1 MFEQTSQDR
10 MVVQFAGA
18 EAGTEPLT
26 WGQKAI
32 LQDMQD
38 SGNQFSMGGML
49 ALPEGSTVGD
59 AAARLSGL
67 MGRHATLRMR
77 LGTDSA
83 GRLCQE
89 VAGSGQMGLDILTI
103 PDDADRAD
111 AARYAADLRET
122 WPLARF
128 DFHRDWPLRMA
139 VVRHRGAC
147 LHLVWVLSHLAADGG
162 AHLLLL
168 ADLLA
173 GETAG
178 RAAGGPRRPQILD
191 VARSERTPQ
200 LRQLSGR
207 AMRHWESQLRHIP
220 AQTFGE
226 PAHPRGQSGQR
237 YWQARFSSPAAH
249 LAMLAIARRTG
260 TDASRVTLAVIATA
274 IGRATG
280 VHPLTIK
287 VMVNNRFRPGLADVI
302 APIAQNSVVTI
313 DVTDTTIDEVVARAR
328 SASLTAGMR
337 AYYDP
342 DGLREVTARLDA
354 ERGYPARVTC
364 RVNDQRA
371 MVIRADDE
379 AYLGEVTPEQV
390 MQRLAESSLTWLG
403 PRENMHE
410 QANILIENRPGVVS
424 LHMMWDLRCL
434 TNGQVEALLRGVEE
448 VAVEAAFDPAAPTKV
463 SPRSLPRPTAAPA
476 GLRGSAIRCRRR
488 SGTDSAGRD
497 RSRRPPAGPDGPRR
511 W

>member
-1 MFEQTSQDR
+1 MFEPASHDR
-10 MVVQFAGA
+10 MVVKFTGA
-18 EAGTEPLT
+18 EAGTAPLT

-32 LQDMQD
+32 LQDIQD
-38 SGNQFSMGGML
+38 SGNQFSMPGTLG
-49 ALPEGSTVGD
+49 LPEGSTVED

-67 MGRHATLRMR
+67 MRRHAALRMR
-77 LGTDSA
+77 LGTGSA
-83 GRLCQE
+83 GRPCQE
-89 VAGSGQMGLDILTI
+89 VAGSGQIGLDILTL
-103 PDDADRAD
+103 PDDTDRAGI
-111 AARYAADLRET
+111 ARYVDDLYAT

-139 VVRHRGAC
+139 VLRHRGAC
-147 LHLVWVLSHLAADGG
+147 LRLVWVLSHLAADGG

-168 ADLLA
+168 DDLLA
-173 GETAG
+173 DGMVG
-178 RAAGGPRRPQILD
+178 RAARDSRRPQILD
-191 VARSERTPQ
+191 VAASEQTPQ
-200 LRQLSGR
+200 LRHLSGR
-207 AMRHWESQLRHIP
+207 AMRYWESQLRHIP

-226 PAHPRGQSGQR
+226 PSPPPDQAGQR
-237 YWQARFSSPAAH
+237 YWQARFSSRAAH
-249 LAMLAIARRTG
+249 LAMLAIAKRTG

-371 MVIRADDE
+371 MVRRAAE
-379 AYLGEVTPEQV
+379 KVYLGEVTPEQV
-390 MQRLAESSLTWLG
+390 RQRLAETSLTWLG

-410 QANILIENRPGVVS
+410 QANILVENRPDVVS
-424 LHMMWDLRCL
+424 LHMMWDRWCL
-434 TNGQVEALLRGVEE
+434 ANGQIEGLLRGVEE
-448 VAVEAAFDPAAPTKV
+448 VAVEAAFDHAAPTKV
-463 SPRSLPRPTAAPA
+463 LARSLPRPS
-476 GLRGSAIRCRRR
+476 GSA
-488 SGTDSAGRD
+488 
-497 RSRRPPAGPDGPRR
+497 SRA
-511 W
+511 